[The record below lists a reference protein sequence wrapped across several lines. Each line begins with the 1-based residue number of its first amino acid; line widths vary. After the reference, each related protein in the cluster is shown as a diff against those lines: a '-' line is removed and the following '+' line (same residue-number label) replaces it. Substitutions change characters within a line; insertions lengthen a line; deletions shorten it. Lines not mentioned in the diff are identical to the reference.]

1 MNDAAAVESEQR
13 AAGDPPSDPPGDSL
27 DDLRRAL
34 TAQPTIQHDAG
45 PRILTLE
52 SRHGLFSARSIDQ
65 GTALLLRELEPAPPQ
80 RRVLDFGCG
89 YGAIGLTLAARW
101 PEAEVTLVDSD
112 LRAVEAARANIA
124 ANRLTNATAALSPGL
139 RDVDGDPYALIVA
152 NLPAQAG
159 NDALDEILIE
169 AHDHLTDGGTLA
181 VVIVNGI
188 RRYIQRR
195 LQLIF
200 GAESVN
206 KAHQGKRHTV
216 LEACKEAHKLP
227 TDGAST

>member
-1 MNDAAAVESEQR
+1 MNDAAAAESEER
-13 AAGDPPSDPPGDSL
+13 AAGDPPSDSL
-27 DDLRRAL
+27 VDLRRGLA
-34 TAQPTIQHDAG
+34 AQPTIQHDAG
-45 PRILTLE
+45 PHILTLE

-65 GTALLLRELEPAPPQ
+65 GTALLLRELEPAPSQ

-101 PEAEVTLVDSD
+101 PEAEVVLVDSD
-112 LRAVEAARANIA
+112 LRAVEATRANIA
-124 ANRLTNATAALSPGL
+124 ANRLTNATVALSPGL
-139 RDVDGDPYALIVA
+139 RDIDGDPYDLIVA

-159 NDALDEILIE
+159 NDALDEILLE
-169 AHDHLTDGGTLA
+169 AHDYLADGGTLA

-200 GAESVN
+200 GPSPSTRRTRAS
-206 KAHQGKRHTV
+206 ATP
-216 LEACKEAHKLP
+216 CSKLARQAK
-227 TDGAST
+227 GVRRERRR